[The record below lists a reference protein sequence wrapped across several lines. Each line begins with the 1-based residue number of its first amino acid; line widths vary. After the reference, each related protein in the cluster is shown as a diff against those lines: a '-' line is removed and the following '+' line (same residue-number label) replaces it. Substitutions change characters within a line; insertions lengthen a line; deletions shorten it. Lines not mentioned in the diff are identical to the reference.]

1 MIKGLEHPETVT
13 GCRKVS
19 CEIGNSMKAS
29 RATWV
34 AERCSEIDVGVARRD
49 NRKAFRLFESLT
61 SEGQQKCSVSEDS
74 LLLGGKAA
82 LDLWTECAPR
92 LTTSRTSSKTSNLET
107 NADRRT

>member
-13 GCRKVS
+13 GNRKVS

-34 AERCSEIDVGVARRD
+34 EERCSEIDDGVAWDD

-61 SEGQQKCSVSEDS
+61 SEGQQQCSVSEAS
-74 LLLGGKAA
+74 KGRLRLGGKDV
-82 LDLWTECAPR
+82 LDRWTECAPR
-92 LTTSRTSSKTSNLET
+92 FTTSRTSSKTT
-107 NADRRT
+107 WKPTPT